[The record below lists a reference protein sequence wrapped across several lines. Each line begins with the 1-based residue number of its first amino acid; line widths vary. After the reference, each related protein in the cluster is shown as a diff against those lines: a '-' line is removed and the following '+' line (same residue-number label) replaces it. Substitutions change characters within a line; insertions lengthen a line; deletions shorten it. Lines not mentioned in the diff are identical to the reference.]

1 MGCIQQYDM
10 AARPVEALMRTP
22 TRPQP
27 FSKWKFELNW
37 PAHFPGGG
45 FLESFFFL
53 LPIKFSRSKWYNWV
67 DIFYT
72 SDDRHSRVCRVEDDS
87 TVCRVCFSS
96 QFSGFA

>member
-53 LPIKFSRSKWYNWV
+53 ANKVQPLKMV
-67 DIFYT
+67 QLG
-72 SDDRHSRVCRVEDDS
+72 RH
-87 TVCRVCFSS
+87 FLHI
-96 QFSGFA
+96 G